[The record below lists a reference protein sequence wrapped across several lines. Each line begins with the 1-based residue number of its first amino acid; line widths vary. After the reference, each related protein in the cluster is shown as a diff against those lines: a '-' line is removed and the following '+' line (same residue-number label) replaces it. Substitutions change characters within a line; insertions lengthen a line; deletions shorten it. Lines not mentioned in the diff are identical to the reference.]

1 MEEKTRVR
9 FFSSSSPFF
18 FFPSIDFFG
27 EGRERERERN
37 LNDEFEIIQFIIY
50 I

>member
-18 FFPSIDFFG
+18 FFSSIDFFG
-27 EGRERERERN
+27 EGRERERN

>member
-18 FFPSIDFFG
+18 LFSSIDFFG
-27 EGRERERERN
+27 EGRERERN